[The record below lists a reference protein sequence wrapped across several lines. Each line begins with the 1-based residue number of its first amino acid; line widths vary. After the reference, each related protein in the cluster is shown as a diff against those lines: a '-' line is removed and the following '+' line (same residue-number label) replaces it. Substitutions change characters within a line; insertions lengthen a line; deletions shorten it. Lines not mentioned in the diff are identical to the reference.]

1 MILMILMDSIHLK
14 NNLILNH
21 FENNDS
27 DFNFE
32 SILKARFWFW
42 LEIIFQII
50 LPNAARL
57 ALQITTRG
65 LDSKSTHPVGDWRL
79 LLGAYEC
86 PKWNP
91 VSSKGFMST
100 FIRK

>member
-32 SILKARFWFW
+32 SILKARF
-42 LEIIFQII
+42 
-50 LPNAARL
+50 
-57 ALQITTRG
+57 
-65 LDSKSTHPVGDWRL
+65 
-79 LLGAYEC
+79 
-86 PKWNP
+86 
-91 VSSKGFMST
+91 
-100 FIRK
+100 